1 MAKEKQLSVF
11 NNFAINIP
19 IDIYLYVS
27 VYNNNYI
34 KRELTGKTID
44 NFISISVFSIA
55 IFRAES
61 KNTFILRSII
71 NTNISSFYS

>member
-61 KNTFILRSII
+61 KNTFILCSII